1 MKTIYLQRNNST
13 EVPLYAG
20 KLYSNFIRVAIS
32 CKVEVES
39 TNTKV
44 SLYRLLWHPDKT
56 GLLDNSTD
64 LTTAYIATVNR
75 CLTILE
81 DKADVYKKYVSNKD
95 YEDLITTVKCLI
107 RATSLISDYN
117 VYSIKVYNS

>member
-1 MKTIYLQRNNST
+1 MKTITLQRKNST
-13 EVPLYAG
+13 EAPLYTG

-32 CKVEVES
+32 CKVEVE
-39 TNTKV
+39 NTKV

-56 GLLDNSTD
+56 DLLGNGTD
-64 LTTAYIATVNR
+64 LTTAYIATVNK
-75 CLTILE
+75 CLTALE
-81 DKADVYKKYVSNKD
+81 DKADVYRKYVSNKD